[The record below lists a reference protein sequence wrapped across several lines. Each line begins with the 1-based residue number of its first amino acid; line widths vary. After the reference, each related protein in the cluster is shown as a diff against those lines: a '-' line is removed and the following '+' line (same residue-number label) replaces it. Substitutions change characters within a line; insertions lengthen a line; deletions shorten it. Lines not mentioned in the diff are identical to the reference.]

1 MHTLAAEIIV
11 MKIRSCKK
19 KVTKISVELEKKVG
33 AWHTLVHIAR
43 TTVRS
48 EAEQHKG
55 RSIYLGGIKEL
66 LLNKMTMELK
76 RAEWER

>member
-1 MHTLAAEIIV
+1 M
-11 MKIRSCKK
+11 
-19 KVTKISVELEKKVG
+19 TKRKCELEKKVE

-43 TTVRS
+43 MAVRS

-55 RSIYLGGIKEL
+55 RSIYLGGTKGL
-66 LLNKMTMELK
+66 LLNKMTMEFK